1 MLEKLQKIRIDIIS
15 LILSTLSILFL
26 GIYGL
31 GLSIIFLI
39 IYIITTKKNYFFQKF
54 LLILNFIG
62 IILAFG
68 GFYLLN
74 NMENKGLDYIGE
86 ALFYGGIVS
95 LGMIILIICPLI
107 ILIIDNKKF
116 IFRKKTLK
124 VIAIIGVAIM
134 LYFPL
139 HTLITTTKIS
149 ENIPTVENFK
159 EELTNRGFLTDTTN
173 YKLYGIKKSNNKAI
187 NLYFIGCVKHN
198 D

>member
-39 IYIITTKKNYFFQKF
+39 IYIVTTKKNYFFQKF

-95 LGMIILIICPLI
+95 LGMNILIICPLI

-124 VIAIIGVAIM
+124 VIAIIGVAII

-139 HTLITTTKIS
+139 HTLITTTKIN

-187 NLYFIGCVKHN
+187 NLYFIGCVKHY